1 MNDNKNDNKTRPA
14 GLFIGVAAV
23 IVFLALGIAVW
34 VEGPRYEWS
43 RDTRI
48 IIELSLF
55 SALLVVL
62 LLVKHFELVL
72 LWIASLRAS
81 RWFASYDAGKRAA
94 SNLDEPAGQVDHAT
108 ALRNVE
114 LRYNRSDHSA
124 EKDQAVP
131 LHAGPAKLE
140 PVAAD
145 APSAVRARSAW

>member
-14 GLFIGVAAV
+14 GLFIGIAAF

-34 VEGPRYEWS
+34 VEGPRHGWS

-55 SALLVVL
+55 SVFLVVL

-81 RWFASYDAGKRAA
+81 R
-94 SNLDEPAGQVDHAT
+94 
-108 ALRNVE
+108 
-114 LRYNRSDHSA
+114 
-124 EKDQAVP
+124 
-131 LHAGPAKLE
+131 
-140 PVAAD
+140 
-145 APSAVRARSAW
+145 